1 MKSADYFSRNP
12 AALTD
17 TDTQAYKQ
25 DQLHNVPNYRWQ
37 RQWTQVFWPVQCLTI
52 STWVLYVVLYVIW
65 LHHCIFRNHIEHKNS
80 SNGFY

>member
-25 DQLHNVPNYRWQ
+25 DPQLPLAEAMDTGFLACTVPHHLNMGSLHGF
-37 RQWTQVFWPVQCLTI
+37 VCDLAP
-52 STWVLYVVLYVIW
+52 SLYLQES
-65 LHHCIFRNHIEHKNS
+65 HRA
-80 SNGFY
+80 